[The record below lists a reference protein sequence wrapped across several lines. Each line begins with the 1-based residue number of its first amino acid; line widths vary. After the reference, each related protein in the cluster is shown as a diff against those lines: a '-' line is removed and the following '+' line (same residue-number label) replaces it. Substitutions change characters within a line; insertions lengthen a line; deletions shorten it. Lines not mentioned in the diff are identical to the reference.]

1 MKYCKKCGR
10 IEKESDV
17 YCSVCRNSR
26 LEEGEPDK
34 NFPVVA
40 VRAAGFEKQRICS
53 VLDDADIP
61 YSTKI
66 ARKQFS
72 ADAVTGSS
80 NADYDI
86 LVPYGFYAKTRDIL
100 IGINVAEPDE
110 NDGNAKALSKEEE
123 KELSADYYSTKNKL
137 VRAVAIIL
145 FLAVVAGIVMGVDA
159 VMALIKGFMN
169 FS

>member
-10 IEKESDV
+10 IEKGSAV
-17 YCSVCRNSR
+17 YCSECKNSR
-26 LEEGEPDK
+26 LTEGEPEK
-34 NFPVVA
+34 NLPVVA

-66 ARKQFS
+66 AKKQFS

-100 IGINVAEPDE
+100 IGINAAEPDE
-110 NDGNAKALSKEEE
+110 NDEKSKALSADEE
-123 KELSADYYSTKNKL
+123 KELSDDYYSTKNKL
-137 VRAVAIIL
+137 IRAVAIIL
-145 FLAVVAGIVMGVDA
+145 FLAVVAGVVTGVDA
-159 VMALIKGFMN
+159 VMALIKEFMN

>member
-10 IEKESDV
+10 IEKENAV
-17 YCSVCRNSR
+17 YCPDCRNSR
-26 LEEGEPDK
+26 LAEGEPDR
-34 NFPVVA
+34 NFPVA
-40 VRAAGFEKQRICS
+40 VLRAAGFEKQRICS

-66 ARKQFS
+66 ARKQFA

-100 IGINVAEPDE
+100 IGINAVQPDE
-110 NDGNAKALSKEEE
+110 DDEKTKALSEEEE
-123 KELSADYYSTKNKL
+123 KELSDDYYSTKNKL
-137 VRAVAIIL
+137 IRAVAIIL
-145 FLAVVAGIVMGVDA
+145 FLAVVTGVVLGVDA
-159 VMALIKGFMN
+159 VMALVRGFMN